1 MSVTANLEQG
11 KTNVNVNLAY
21 EAKIQKIREELILRY
36 AEYHKTMAYLA
47 ADAPIEILCLPK
59 TLETILIK
67 NGFNRVYDVVNL
79 DFTKIKGFGV
89 VRAGQLASCVNQFLA
104 ML

>member
-1 MSVTANLEQG
+1 MSVSANLDKAQ
-11 KTNVNVNLAY
+11 NDVNVNFVN
-21 EAKIQKIREELILRY
+21 EAKMQQIREELILRY
-36 AEYHKTMAYLA
+36 AEYHKTMAYLS

-59 TLETILIK
+59 TLETILLK
-67 NGFNRVYDVVNL
+67 NGFNRVYDIVNV
-79 DFTKIKGFGV
+79 DFTKIKGLGV

>member
-1 MSVTANLEQG
+1 MSVSDNLANAQSD
-11 KTNVNVNLAY
+11 VNVNFDYAM
-21 EAKIQKIREELILRY
+21 KMQKVREELILRY

-59 TLETILIK
+59 TLETILLK
-67 NGFNRVYDVVNL
+67 NGFNRVYDIVNM

-89 VRAGQLASCVNQFLA
+89 HRSRQLATCVDQFLA